1 MNGRRSGHGR
11 RRLRDRQRGNL
22 HKKKYECDGGPEQS
36 GTVVSMQHGW
46 LSVWRGVRVDRL
58 RASSY
63 TTLRLE
69 PSAAK
74 PDLELKYRLSEAREA
89 ILAVPQMPE
98 KE

>member
-1 MNGRRSGHGR
+1 M
-11 RRLRDRQRGNL
+11 
-22 HKKKYECDGGPEQS
+22 
-36 GTVVSMQHGW
+36 
-46 LSVWRGVRVDRL
+46 DRL

-89 ILAVPQMPE
+89 ILVMPQMPE
-98 KE
+98 KEWREVRIRAM